1 MNIMTNTNSI
11 YNIQKIVGILCI
23 FATLSSFLIFR
34 DRLYLLYFNVG
45 ITVIMFC
52 THFFFDSYMKN
63 FCSEAYKGETLKKQK
78 GLEQIQWGYVIVL
91 IFVMISSLLVNDL
104 L

>member
-1 MNIMTNTNSI
+1 MTNTNSI

-23 FATLSSFLIFR
+23 LATLSSFLIFR

-45 ITVIMFC
+45 VTVIMFC

-63 FCSEAYKGETLKKQK
+63 FCSEDKGKTLQKQK
-78 GLEQIQWGYVIVL
+78 GFLEQIQWCYAIVL
-91 IFVMISSLLVNDL
+91 IFVMISSLLGQKIL
-104 L
+104 F

>member
-1 MNIMTNTNSI
+1 MTNNSI

-23 FATLSSFLIFR
+23 LATLSSFLIFR

-52 THFFFDSYMKN
+52 THFFFDVYMKN
-63 FCSEAYKGETLKKQK
+63 FCSEAYKGDTLKKQK
-78 GLEQIQWGYVIVL
+78 GLEQIQWGYAIVL

>member
-1 MNIMTNTNSI
+1 MTNTNSI

-23 FATLSSFLIFR
+23 LATLSSFLIFR

-63 FCSEAYKGETLKKQK
+63 FCSEAYKGETLQKQK
-78 GLEQIQWGYVIVL
+78 GFLDQIQWCYAIVL